1 MLFSH
6 MGTIRE
12 MTIPTA
18 ESLLR
23 QPNSRSRH
31 LQRLALRTQFFPFT
45 LLYRFLYWAAIRL
58 CLRRLGG
65 LPGVLCVYLRRGLAR
80 GRPVYGLSDIDLLV
94 LVDGANRE
102 RNAARVRN
110 RYESL
115 RRIIPMLAEGEL
127 ALYHPEEFRALYTHC
142 PFYRH
147 RFDSGRR
154 NWRRL
159 RGEDAFSHLPPP
171 HDSRTY
177 LAGFELLSVWRY
189 LSRELLPA
197 DPRPAYLRRYVA
209 FKMIAD
215 AAAVWL
221 AVNGDDGLYSRE
233 TALARAADANPDLR
247 LRLRQIARWRGN
259 LLSSGGLPV
268 DDVLDAYCVLAR
280 AALSREPERLLPARE
295 LQIRALPA
303 GEVERQLGAGAWT
316 LIEEACTALEGVER
330 AILTPRL
337 DFDPLATVGL
347 EPGQFAGATVD
358 SFDLILVGKR
368 LPRAE
373 RLREFN
379 RKLRPLS
386 PRLNAFFC
394 DGGLALALQ
403 PVPGWTVKDPRT
415 APELFACIAQAPP
428 GALLTTAGSVR
439 VARPFERADSLE
451 HRALSLLCLFLEPEI
466 FQMTARDFFLVF
478 WEALRA
484 AYLSMQDRDK
494 SAEVPVT
501 SQQVVDALAA
511 ITVSEE
517 TVLRR
522 ILDEYS
528 KDLRGEPSDIAR
540 YTVWASA
547 YAGKLAGLVDPSRTR
562 DGKLPEQPMTRLSVS
577 VVIAARNR
585 AEMLRRALES
595 LLRQERLPDEV
606 VVVDNA
612 STDTTADVALSFRDR
627 LNLKLVREDQV
638 GIPHARN
645 AGLRHAAGD
654 ILAFIDDDCEA
665 EPGWLAEM
673 EKPFLKDPH
682 VGSVGGNL
690 IPADGQTELVARF
703 YSSRMDTES
712 VAEGG
717 HAE

>member
-1 MLFSH
+1 
-6 MGTIRE
+6 
-12 MTIPTA
+12 MTIPKA
-18 ESLLR
+18 EPLLR
-23 QPNSRSRH
+23 QPNTRSRH
-31 LQRLALRTQFFPFT
+31 LQRFALRTQFFPFT
-45 LLYRFLYWAAIRL
+45 LLYRFLYWAAIGL

-94 LVDGANRE
+94 LVDGDNRD

-154 NWRRL
+154 DWQRL
-159 RGEDAFSHLPPP
+159 RGEDAFTHLPSP
-171 HDSRTY
+171 HGSPAY
-177 LAGFELLSVWRY
+177 LAGFELLSAWRY
-189 LSRELLPA
+189 LSQELLPV
-197 DPRPAYLRRYVA
+197 DPRPVYLRRYIA

-215 AAAVWL
+215 TAEVWL
-221 AVNGDDGLYSRE
+221 AASGDDGHYGRE
-233 TALARAADANPDLR
+233 TALARAADAHPDLGPR
-247 LRLRQIARWRGN
+247 LNKIARWRDN
-259 LLSSGGLPV
+259 LLLSGDLPV
-268 DDVLDAYCVLAR
+268 DEVLDTFCVLAR
-280 AALSREPERLLPARE
+280 AAWSRKLEPPLPARE
-295 LQIRALPA
+295 LRIRALSA

-316 LIEEACTALEGVER
+316 LIEEACAALEGVER

-358 SFDLILVGKR
+358 SFDLILVGQR

-379 RKLRPLS
+379 RRLEPLS
-386 PRLNAFFC
+386 PRLNSFFC
-394 DGGLALALQ
+394 DGKLALALQ

-415 APELFACIAQAPP
+415 APELFALIAQAPP
-428 GALLTTAGSVR
+428 GALLTTAGAVR
-439 VARPFERADSLE
+439 VAWPLERADSLE
-451 HRALSLLCLFLEPEI
+451 HRALSLLSLFLEPEI
-466 FQMTARDFFLVF
+466 FQMSARDFFLVF
-478 WEALRA
+478 WDGLRA
-484 AYLSMQDRDK
+484 AYLSMQDRDQP
-494 SAEVPVT
+494 AEVPVT
-501 SQQVVDALAA
+501 SQEVVDALAA

-517 TVLRR
+517 NVLRS

-528 KDLRGEPSDIAR
+528 KELRGEPSDIAR

-547 YAGKLAGLVDPSRTR
+547 YAGKLVGLVDPSRNR

-577 VVIAARNR
+577 VVIATRNR

-595 LLRQERLPDEV
+595 VSRQKRLPDEV
-606 VVVDNA
+606 VIVDNA
-612 STDTTADVALSFRDR
+612 STDTTAAVALSFRDK
-627 LNLKLVREDQV
+627 LNLKLVREDRV

-654 ILAFIDDDCEA
+654 ILAFTDDDCEA
-665 EPGWLAEM
+665 TPGWLAEI

-682 VGSVGGNL
+682 VAAVGGNL

-703 YSSRMDTES
+703 YRSRMD
-712 VAEGG
+712 AEPVPEGEPAG
-717 HAE
+717 